1 MEPKTKWL
9 ISKNRSCSCTMTG
22 VWRAVA
28 FCEGCAV
35 IFHSPLG
42 CVHVADKLELGSYYR
57 IVAEGGRE
65 RFDLVPLVSSNMREK
80 DTIFGA
86 VNRLHQCIS
95 FVMENYK
102 PKCLLIATSCVAGVI
117 GDDVESEAE
126 EAEMNYG
133 IPVLCMPFGG
143 FLGGEYSDG
152 YYKTID
158 MIIHR
163 FFKVQKKVKGT
174 VLLLG
179 DQMGP
184 EGQYAKEVRRI
195 LSLFGLTVKWQFPA
209 YVPFD
214 EWSTLPSA
222 ELMVL
227 LGRSGESEGLI
238 RTAKMLEE
246 EYHIHNLGFIY
257 PIGWENTCAWI
268 RKIAE
273 WQGNLPLGEKII
285 DEEEKRLTEYVKTI
299 LHVTEGKIASIGIG
313 RGPIWY
319 DPGDTIRS
327 VSRLHMKLQCV
338 ILYDNLSD
346 KEKEIYCGRIRKYTD
361 VPILDGKDSQMMMDN
376 SDLLLTTNEIVNTK
390 AKQFF
395 IPMVPLAGTT
405 GEIVTLRTLYRLL
418 CRYGNK
424 GGIAYATV

>member
-9 ISKNRSCSCTMTG
+9 ISKNKSCSCTMTG

-28 FCEGCAV
+28 FCKGCAV

-42 CVHVADKLELGSYYR
+42 CVHVADKLELGSHYR

-65 RFDLVPLVSSNMREK
+65 RFDLVPLVSSHMREK

-86 VNRLHQCIS
+86 VDRLHQCIS

-117 GDDVESEAE
+117 GDDVEMEAE
-126 EAEMNYG
+126 EAEMTYG
-133 IPVLCMPFGG
+133 IPVLCMPFSG

-152 YYKTID
+152 YYKTVD

-163 FFKVQKKVKGT
+163 FFKIQEKVKNR

-195 LSLFGLTVKWQFPA
+195 LSLFGLDVKWQFPA
-209 YVPFD
+209 YVPFS
-214 EWSTLPSA
+214 EWKYIPSA

-227 LGRSGESEGLI
+227 LGRSGESEGLLH
-238 RTAKMLEE
+238 TAEMLEK
-246 EYHIHNLGFIY
+246 EYQIHSLGNIY

-273 WQGNLPLGEKII
+273 WKEEPELGEKVVS
-285 DEEEKRLTEYVKTI
+285 EEEGRLRAYVQTI
-299 LHVTEGKIASIGIG
+299 LHVTEGKSASIGIG
-313 RGPIWY
+313 RGPVWY

-327 VSRLHMKLQCV
+327 VERLHMTLRGV
-338 ILYDNLSD
+338 ILYDNLSE
-346 KEKEIYCGRIRKYTD
+346 KEKEIYKDRIRKYTD
-361 VPILDGKDSQMMMDN
+361 VPILDGKDSQEMMDA

>member
-9 ISKNRSCSCTMTG
+9 ISKNKSCSCTMTG

-28 FCEGCAV
+28 FCKGCAV

-42 CVHVADKLELGSYYR
+42 CVHVADKLELGSHYR

-65 RFDLVPLVSSNMREK
+65 RFDLVPLVSSHMREK

-86 VNRLHQCIS
+86 VDRLRQCIS

-117 GDDVESEAE
+117 GDDVEMEAE
-126 EAEMNYG
+126 EAEMTYG
-133 IPVLCMPFGG
+133 IPVLCMPFSG

-152 YYKTID
+152 YYKTVD

-163 FFKVQKKVKGT
+163 FFKRQEKVKNR

-195 LSLFGLTVKWQFPA
+195 LTLFGLAVKWQFPA
-209 YVPFD
+209 YVPFE
-214 EWSTLPSA
+214 EWEKVPSA

-227 LGRSGESEGLI
+227 LGRSGESAGLLH
-238 RTAKMLEE
+238 TADVLEK
-246 EYHIHNLGFIY
+246 EYSVHNLGNMY

-268 RKIAE
+268 REIAK
-273 WQGNLPLGEKII
+273 WKKDISLGEKII
-285 DEEEKRLTEYVKTI
+285 QEEEKRLEAYVETI
-299 LHVTEGKIASIGIG
+299 LHITEGKTAAIGIG
-313 RGPIWY
+313 RGPVWY
-319 DPGDTIRS
+319 DPGDTIRT
-327 VSRLHMKLQCV
+327 VERLKMNLQGV
-338 ILYDNLSD
+338 ILYDNLTD
-346 KEKEIYCGRIRKYTD
+346 KEKDIYKERICKYTD
-361 VPILDGKDSQMMMDN
+361 VPVLDGKDSHEMMDA

-424 GGIAYATV
+424 GGVAYATV